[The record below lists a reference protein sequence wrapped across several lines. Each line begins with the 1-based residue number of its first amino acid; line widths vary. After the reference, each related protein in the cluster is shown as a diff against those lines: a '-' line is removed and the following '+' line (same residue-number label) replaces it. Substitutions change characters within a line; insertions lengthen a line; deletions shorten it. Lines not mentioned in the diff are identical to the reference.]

1 MGLRPPLPVSP
12 PRPRPA
18 VSRHRRQYIIAAL
31 IASAVGIA
39 GIVAYDVTEA
49 RRFTGFRVSAPGDDC
64 WTSVLSYGYRTL
76 TNWTGCGSAVFP
88 AQCFHDYYM
97 YGIFTKVTPGNWTL
111 TVSLQIGGTYYETG
125 SVSEPFART
134 LVQGNHC

>member
-1 MGLRPPLPVSP
+1 MAKITGSNPVEP
-12 PRPRPA
+12 IFIRGW
-18 VSRHRRQYIIAAL
+18 RQ
-31 IASAVGIA
+31 
-39 GIVAYDVTEA
+39 
-49 RRFTGFRVSAPGDDC
+49 
-64 WTSVLSYGYRTL
+64 
-76 TNWTGCGSAVFP
+76 GSAVFP

-134 LVQGNHC
+134 LVQGNNC